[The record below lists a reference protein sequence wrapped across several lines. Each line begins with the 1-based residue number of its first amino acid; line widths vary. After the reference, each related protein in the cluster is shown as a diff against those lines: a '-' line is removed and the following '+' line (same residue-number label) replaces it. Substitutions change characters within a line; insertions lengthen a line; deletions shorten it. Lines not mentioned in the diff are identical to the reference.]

1 MQKQEVESLKEKL
14 KEIQESQQKEMKV
27 GVEIDQNFH
36 NVRNRFKALGF
47 DAKRQKIP
55 GLNPF
60 TPKETSS
67 KGTLPFINKNNNIIR
82 KNNSFSQEPK
92 EAIIRE
98 ISSLKV
104 FF

>member
-1 MQKQEVESLKEKL
+1 MESLKEQL

-27 GVEIDQNFH
+27 GVEIDQNFY
-36 NVRNRFKALGF
+36 NVRNKFKALGF

-67 KGTLPFINKNNNIIR
+67 KGTLPFINKNVNITR

-92 EAIIRE
+92 EANIRE
-98 ISSLKV
+98 ISSIKV
-104 FF
+104 IFN